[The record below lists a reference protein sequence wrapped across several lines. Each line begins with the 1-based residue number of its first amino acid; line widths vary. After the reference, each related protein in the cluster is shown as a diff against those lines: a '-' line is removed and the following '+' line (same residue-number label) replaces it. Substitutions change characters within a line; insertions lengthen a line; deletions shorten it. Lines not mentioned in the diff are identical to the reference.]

1 MSDPVANV
9 DEEQILAVHQVV
21 EGEALQWYATSDA
34 PLYVKQLTCVDAVRT
49 VLQGVRCVLAE
60 LNLKPAALDGIPAFE
75 LASYWAELLR
85 QLFAQVTIWAPAN
98 IEQCTEELIHKIA
111 SGIYSMFWERL
122 RYRHFLVN
130 GAPAGV
136 AELPQYVHKDGQK
149 TFSVNNAWWSTP
161 GKSWA
166 QYTSCTSNVPRR
178 KQCLRASSCAPN
190 DVFEPRAF
198 A

>member
-1 MSDPVANV
+1 MSDTTENAS
-9 DEEQILAVHQVV
+9 EEQILAVHRAV
-21 EGEALQWYATSDA
+21 EQEALQWYAVSEA

-60 LNLKPAALDGIPAFE
+60 LGLKPSALDGIPVFE
-75 LASYWAELLR
+75 LAAYWAELLR

-98 IEQCTEELIHKIA
+98 IEQCTEELMHKIA
-111 SGIYSMFWERL
+111 SGIYCMFWERL

-136 AELPQYVHKDGQK
+136 AQLPLYVDKDGQK
-149 TFSVNNAWWSTP
+149 TYAVNNAWWSVP

-166 QYTSCTSNVPRR
+166 QYASCTSNAPRR
-178 KQCLRASSCAPN
+178 KQCLRASACVPN
-190 DVFEPRAF
+190 DIFEPRAF